1 MYQYKLANN
10 LCRLCDEQKI
20 STDEL
25 AERIGKSSRQV
36 SRYRNGNC
44 LNISLATLEKISNIF
59 GVHIID
65 LLK

>member
-1 MYQYKLANN
+1 MYQYRLANN

-25 AERIGKSSRQV
+25 AELIGKSSRQV
-36 SRYRNGNC
+36 SRYRNGDC
-44 LNISLATLEKISNIF
+44 LNITLSTLDKIAKVLD
-59 GVHIID
+59 VHIFE

>member
-10 LCRLCDEQKI
+10 LCDLCEKQGI
-20 STDEL
+20 SVEDL

-36 SRYRNGNC
+36 SRYRNGQC
-44 LNISLATLEKISNIF
+44 QNITLATLERLADVLEVSIAE
-59 GVHIID
+59 

>member
-25 AERIGKSSRQV
+25 AELIGKSSRQV
-36 SRYRNGNC
+36 SRYRNGDC
-44 LNISLATLEKISNIF
+44 LNITLSTLDKIAKVLD
-59 GVHIID
+59 VHIFE